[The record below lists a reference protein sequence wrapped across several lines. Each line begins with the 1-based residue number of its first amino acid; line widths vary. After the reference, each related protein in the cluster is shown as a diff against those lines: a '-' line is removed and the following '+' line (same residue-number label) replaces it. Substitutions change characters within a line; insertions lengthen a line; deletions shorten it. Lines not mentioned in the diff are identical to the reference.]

1 MNPRDDPHG
10 GVAIIVRKSVQHH
23 LINLN
28 TVLQAVA
35 VRACFER
42 EITICSVYL
51 PPRSGFSLN
60 DIQTLVNQLPPPFL
74 ILGDFNS
81 HNPLWGGNFL
91 DTEGRIIDD
100 LIQNNNLT
108 LYNDGTM
115 TYHNIFTNN
124 FSAIDLSLCTPSIHL
139 DFIWQVNEYLNGS
152 DHFPIHLKFAR
163 NVPSGSTIK

>member
-10 GVAIIVRKSVQHH
+10 GVAIIVRKSIQHH
-23 LINLN
+23 TINLN

-81 HNPLWGGNFL
+81 HNPLWGGNIL
-91 DTEGRIIDD
+91 DAKGRIIDD
-100 LIQNNNLT
+100 LIQNNKRIVT
-108 LYNDGTM
+108 EEQS
-115 TYHNIFTNN
+115 IFGRYSRVVLMKVILWYLSYL
-124 FSAIDLSLCTPSIHL
+124 FQAAAIQENSYLRIST
-139 DFIWQVNEYLNGS
+139 VNRIDPPEGRGIMKGRM
-152 DHFPIHLKFAR
+152 HA
-163 NVPSGSTIK
+163 